1 MANDLELLIRLL
13 PWLVANNGASLREVA
28 AQFEVSEKHALEL
41 ISQLVVTGPSQAG
54 GGLVDI
60 DFEDSD
66 SIFVTDAKALDRPVK
81 LSEFEAATLLG
92 GLHYLE
98 QFPQLVDAEIV
109 SGLINK
115 IQKALPN
122 IDSPINVVPA
132 PVAQGVRA
140 VVDEGISS
148 KQSIVITYAGV
159 TKDDVSTRT
168 VDPVSTYLQDDF
180 VYLKA
185 WCRNSQAWRSFRL
198 DRILDTSL
206 GTDSINIPESDEPIE
221 AKREYLAA
229 IELDKAYYGQLD
241 QVDIVSFKEYM
252 WHAVEVELKV
262 YSRDWLVSMI
272 LASGGRVKAV
282 RPPDLI
288 DALVARASAWESN

>member
-13 PWLVANNGASLREVA
+13 PWLVANNGASLSEVA
-28 AQFEVSEKHALEL
+28 SNFEVSEKHALEL

-60 DFEDSD
+60 DFEDAD
-66 SIFVTDAKALDRPVK
+66 SIFVSDAKALDRPVK

-98 QFPQLVDAEIV
+98 QFPHLVDADIV
-109 SGLINK
+109 SGLISK
-115 IQKALPN
+115 IQQALPN
-122 IDSPINVVPA
+122 VDSPINVVPA
-132 PVAQGVRA
+132 PIALGVRA
-140 VVDEGISS
+140 AVDEGISS
-148 KQSIVITYAGV
+148 KRSITITYAAV

-168 VDPVSTYLQDDF
+168 VDPMSTYLQDDF

-185 WCRNSQAWRSFRL
+185 WCRQSQAWRSFRL
-198 DRILDTSL
+198 DRILDASL
-206 GTDSINIPESDEPIE
+206 GTDSISIPENDEPSE

-288 DALVARASAWESN
+288 DALVARANAWESI

>member
-1 MANDLELLIRLL
+1 MANDLELLIKLL
-13 PWLVANNGASLREVA
+13 PWLVANNGASLSEIA
-28 AQFEVSEKHALEL
+28 NHFEVSEKHALEL
-41 ISQLVVTGPSQAG
+41 IGQLVVTGPSQGG

-60 DFEDSD
+60 DFEDAD
-66 SIFVTDAKALDRPVK
+66 SIFVTDAKSLDRPVK
-81 LSEFEAATLLG
+81 LSEFEASSLLG

-98 QFPQLVDAEIV
+98 QFPNLVDVQIV
-109 SGLINK
+109 SGLISK
-115 IQKALPN
+115 IQQALPN
-122 IDSPINVVPA
+122 VDSPINVVAA
-132 PVAQGVRA
+132 PVAAEIRSTITQAIEDGR
-140 VVDEGISS
+140 
-148 KQSIVITYAGV
+148 SIDITYAGI
-159 TKDDVSTRT
+159 TKDDVSIRT
-168 VDPVSTYLQDDF
+168 IDPVSTHSQDDF
-180 VYLKA
+180 VYLKS

-198 DRILDTSL
+198 DRILTAEL
-206 GTDSINIPESDEPIE
+206 GTEPIDISQPDE
-221 AKREYLAA
+221 STDAKRDYIAA

-288 DALVARASAWESN
+288 EALVERARGWE

>member
-13 PWLVANNGASLREVA
+13 PWLVANNGASLS
-28 AQFEVSEKHALEL
+28 EVSEHFAITEKHALEL

-60 DFEDSD
+60 DFEDAD

-81 LSEFEAATLLG
+81 LSEFEASTLLG

-98 QFPQLVDAEIV
+98 QFPHLVDSHVVA
-109 SGLINK
+109 GLIQK
-115 IQKALPN
+115 IQQALP
-122 IDSPINVVPA
+122 DVESPINVVAA
-132 PVAQGVRA
+132 PITELVRSTVA
-140 VVDEGISS
+140 EGISS
-148 KQSIVITYAGV
+148 KLSLRIKYAGV
-159 TKDDVSTRT
+159 TKDDLSERT
-168 VDPVSTYLQDDF
+168 IDPVSIYSQDDF

-185 WCRNSQAWRSFRL
+185 WCRSSQAWRSFRL
-198 DRILDTSL
+198 DRILEVEL
-206 GTDSINIPESDEPIE
+206 GNDPISIPLDEQPPEATRD
-221 AKREYLAA
+221 YLAA

-241 QVDIVSFKEYM
+241 QVDIISFKEYM

-288 DALVARASAWESN
+288 EALVARAAAWE

>member
-1 MANDLELLIRLL
+1 MANDLELLIKLL
-13 PWLVANNGASLREVA
+13 PWLVANNGASLSEVA
-28 AQFEVSEKHALEL
+28 KHFEISEKHALEL
-41 ISQLVVTGPSQAG
+41 IGQLVVTGPSQAG

-66 SIFVTDAKALDRPVK
+66 SIFVSDAKALDRPVK
-81 LSEFEAATLLG
+81 LSEFEASSLLG

-98 QFPQLVDAEIV
+98 QFPNLVDSEIV
-109 SGLINK
+109 AGLIRK
-115 IQKALPN
+115 IQQALPN
-122 IDSPINVVPA
+122 VDSPINVVSA
-132 PVAQGVRA
+132 P
-140 VVDEGISS
+140 ISS
-148 KQSIVITYAGV
+148 SINQVVAEAMASKLSIEIKYAGV
-159 TKDDVSTRT
+159 TKDDLSVR
-168 VDPVSTYLQDDF
+168 VIDPVKTYSQDDF
-180 VYLKA
+180 VYLKS
-185 WCRNSQAWRSFRL
+185 WCRKSQAWRSFRM
-198 DRILDTSL
+198 DRILEAQL
-206 GTDSINIPESDEPIE
+206 GNEAIDIPDHDEPIE

-252 WHAVEVELKV
+252 WHAVEVELRV

-288 DALVARASAWESN
+288 EALVARASAWE

>member
-13 PWLVANNGASLREVA
+13 PWLVANNGASLSEVSEHFA
-28 AQFEVSEKHALEL
+28 ISEKHALEL

-60 DFEDSD
+60 DFEDAD

-81 LSEFEAATLLG
+81 LSEFEASTMIG

-98 QFPQLVDAEIV
+98 QFPHLVDSQTVA
-109 SGLINK
+109 GLIQK
-115 IQKALPN
+115 IQQALP
-122 IDSPINVVPA
+122 DVESPINVVAA
-132 PVAQGVRA
+132 PITELVRST
-140 VVDEGISS
+140 VTEGINS
-148 KQSIVITYAGV
+148 KQSIRIKYAGV
-159 TKDDVSTRT
+159 TKDDLSERT
-168 VDPVSTYLQDDF
+168 IDPVSIYSQDDF

-185 WCRNSQAWRSFRL
+185 WCRSSQAWRSFRL
-198 DRILDTSL
+198 DRILEVDL
-206 GTDSINIPESDEPIE
+206 GNDSISIPLDEQPPE
-221 AKREYLAA
+221 ATRDYLAA

-241 QVDIVSFKEYM
+241 QVDIISFKEYM

-288 DALVARASAWESN
+288 EALVARAAAWE

>member
-1 MANDLELLIRLL
+1 MANDLELLIKLL
-13 PWLVANNGASLREVA
+13 PWLVANNGSSLSDIA
-28 AQFEVSEKHALEL
+28 NQFQISERHALDL
-41 ISQLVVTGPSQAG
+41 IGQLVVTGPSQAG

-60 DFEDSD
+60 DFEDAE
-66 SIFVTDAKALDRPVK
+66 SIFVSDAKALDRPIK
-81 LSEFEAATLLG
+81 LSQFEASTLLG

-98 QFPQLVDAEIV
+98 QLPDFVDVEII
-109 SGLINK
+109 SGLIAK
-115 IQKALPN
+115 IQQAMPTV
-122 IDSPINVVPA
+122 DSPISVVAA
-132 PVAQGVRA
+132 PTSESIRTIVS
-140 VVDEGISS
+140 EGLSNRKAIEI
-148 KQSIVITYAGV
+148 KYLGI
-159 TKDDVSTRT
+159 TKDDVSIRL
-168 VDPVSTYLQDDF
+168 VDPISTYGQDDF

-198 DRILDTSL
+198 DRILEATLTADAME
-206 GTDSINIPESDEPIE
+206 IPEYEESQE

-241 QVDIVSFKEYM
+241 QVDVVSFKEYM

-288 DALVARASAWESN
+288 AALVERAQAWE

>member
-13 PWLVANNGASLREVA
+13 PWLVANNGASLSEVA
-28 AQFEVSEKHALEL
+28 KHFEISEKHALEL
-41 ISQLVVTGPSQAG
+41 IGQLVVTGPSQAG

-66 SIFVTDAKALDRPVK
+66 SIFVSDAKALDRPVK
-81 LSEFEAATLLG
+81 LSEFEASTLLG

-98 QFPQLVDAEIV
+98 QFPNLVDSEIV
-109 SGLINK
+109 AGLIRK
-115 IQKALPN
+115 IQQALPN
-122 IDSPINVVPA
+122 ADSPINVVAA
-132 PVAQGVRA
+132 P
-140 VVDEGISS
+140 ISS
-148 KQSIVITYAGV
+148 SISQVVAEAIASKLSIEIKYAGV
-159 TKDDVSTRT
+159 TKDDLSVR
-168 VDPVSTYLQDDF
+168 VIDPVKTYSQDDF
-180 VYLKA
+180 VYLKS
-185 WCRNSQAWRSFRL
+185 WCRNSQAWRSFRM
-198 DRILDTSL
+198 DRILEAQL
-206 GTDSINIPESDEPIE
+206 GSEAINIPDLEDPIE

-252 WHAVEVELKV
+252 WHAVEVELRV

-288 DALVARASAWESN
+288 EALVARASAWE

>member
-1 MANDLELLIRLL
+1 MANDLELLIKLL
-13 PWLVANNGASLREVA
+13 PWLVANNGAALSEVSEHFA
-28 AQFEVSEKHALEL
+28 ISEKHALEL

-60 DFEDSD
+60 DFEDAD

-81 LSEFEAATLLG
+81 LSEFEASTLLG

-98 QFPQLVDAEIV
+98 QFPHLVDSQTVA
-109 SGLINK
+109 GLIQK
-115 IQKALPN
+115 IQQALP
-122 IDSPINVVPA
+122 DVESPINVVAA
-132 PVAQGVRA
+132 PITELVRSTVA
-140 VVDEGISS
+140 EGISS
-148 KQSIVITYAGV
+148 KLSLRIKYAGV
-159 TKDDVSTRT
+159 TKDDLSERT
-168 VDPVSTYLQDDF
+168 IDPVSIYSQDDF

-185 WCRNSQAWRSFRL
+185 WCRSSQAWRSFRL
-198 DRILDTSL
+198 DRILEVEL
-206 GTDSINIPESDEPIE
+206 GNDSISIPLDEQPPE
-221 AKREYLAA
+221 ATRDYLAA

-241 QVDIVSFKEYM
+241 QVDIISFKEYM

-288 DALVARASAWESN
+288 EALVARAAAWE

>member
-1 MANDLELLIRLL
+1 MANDLELLIKLL
-13 PWLVANNGASLREVA
+13 PWLVANNGASLSEVA
-28 AQFEVSEKHALEL
+28 SHFDISEKHALEL
-41 ISQLVVTGPSQAG
+41 IGQLVVTGPSQAG

-60 DFEDSD
+60 DFEDSE
-66 SIFVTDAKALDRPVK
+66 SIFVSDAKALDRPVK
-81 LSEFEAATLLG
+81 LTEFEASSLLG

-98 QFPQLVDAEIV
+98 QFPNLVDAEIV
-109 SGLINK
+109 SGLMNK
-115 IQKALPN
+115 ILQALPN
-122 IDSPINVVPA
+122 VDSPINVVSA
-132 PVAQGVRA
+132 PILKDVNS
-140 VVDEGISS
+140 VVTNAISE
-148 KQSIVITYAGV
+148 KLAIEIKYAGV
-159 TKDDVSTRT
+159 TKDDVSIRM
-168 VDPVSTYLQDDF
+168 VDPIKIYSQDDF

-185 WCRNSQAWRSFRL
+185 WCQNSQAWRSFRL
-198 DRILDTSL
+198 DRILEATLSDKAIMIPVDT
-206 GTDSINIPESDEPIE
+206 EPTE

-288 DALVARASAWESN
+288 EALVTRASAWE

>member
-1 MANDLELLIRLL
+1 MANDLELLIKLL
-13 PWLVANNGASLREVA
+13 PWLVANNGAPLSEVA
-28 AQFEVSEKHALEL
+28 RHFDISEKHALEL
-41 ISQLVVTGPSQAG
+41 IGQLVVTGPSQAG

-66 SIFVTDAKALDRPVK
+66 SIFVSDAKALDRPVK

-98 QFPQLVDAEIV
+98 QFPNLVDTEV
-109 SGLINK
+109 VTGLIQK
-115 IQKALPN
+115 IQQALPSVN
-122 IDSPINVVPA
+122 SPINVVTA
-132 PVAQGVRA
+132 PISDSINA
-140 VVDEGISS
+140 VMSEAIHSQLAVEI
-148 KQSIVITYAGV
+148 KYAGI
-159 TKDDVSTRT
+159 TKEDLSTR
-168 VDPVSTYLQDDF
+168 VIDPVKTYSQDDF
-180 VYLKA
+180 VYLKS
-185 WCRNSQAWRSFRL
+185 WCRSSQAWRSFRM
-198 DRILDTSL
+198 DRILEATL
-206 GTDSINIPESDEPIE
+206 TDDPISIPTQDEPLE
-221 AKREYLAA
+221 VKREYLAA

-252 WHAVEVELKV
+252 WHAVEVELRV

-288 DALVARASAWESN
+288 EALVARASAWE